1 MQHAG
6 ARESENDCG
15 NESRGGEGCPFIDP
29 RRGEVMG
36 GGDSTGCWIDE
47 ERGGAVQRHD
57 YSRARGGQLTVGR
70 SVAAAW

>member
-36 GGDSTGCWIDE
+36 GGIRPGVGLMRKGEGQCSGTTTRAHEEDS
-47 ERGGAVQRHD
+47 
-57 YSRARGGQLTVGR
+57 
-70 SVAAAW
+70 

>member
-1 MQHAG
+1 VPFYRSSAW
-6 ARESENDCG
+6 
-15 NESRGGEGCPFIDP
+15 GGD
-29 RRGEVMG
+29 G

-70 SVAAAW
+70 GVAAAW